1 MNINNV
7 KMSILVLSC
16 DEYSDL
22 WDDFFDFKDKYWPDC
37 PYPTYLVN
45 DTLPYERDG
54 VIVLNAGN
62 GVKWS
67 TRVRKALERIDT
79 PYVCPILDDHFIIRP
94 VDTKH
99 IEELLEFSENRNVSY
114 LAFERKSFILPE
126 DKWEFY
132 ASNLVIIPRDLKY
145 GINTSAAIWNK
156 DDYMR
161 LIGPEDYSP
170 WQFEVN
176 MCNLAK
182 TGEGLPGLIL
192 FDAGVSL
199 NICEKEVVRQGVF
212 LPNAVK
218 YVKEVTGVSIN
229 TSQRGTMSYWG
240 LFWDIMNGKAARLK
254 FGRGLV
260 RKVAK
265 LMGHKFFTEE

>member
-1 MNINNV
+1 MSKDV

-22 WDDFFDFKDKYWPDC
+22 WDDFFSFLERYWPDC

-45 DTLPYERDG
+45 DTLPYKREG
-54 VIVLNAGN
+54 VTVLNAGK
-62 GVKWS
+62 GVRWS
-67 TRVRKALERIDT
+67 TRVRKAVERIVT
-79 PYVCPILDDHFIIRP
+79 PYICPILDDHFIIRT
-94 VDTKH
+94 VNTGH
-99 IEELLEFSENRNVSY
+99 IANLLNFVEKNNVSY

-126 DKWEFY
+126 KDWKFL
-132 ASNLVIIPRDLKY
+132 APNLVIIPKDLKY

-156 DDYMR
+156 YDYLR
-161 LIGPEDYSP
+161 LIGKEDYSP

-182 TGEGLPGLIL
+182 SQVGLPGILL

-218 YVKEVTGVSIN
+218 YVKKVTGVSIN

-240 LFWDIMNGKAARLK
+240 LFWDIMNGKAARLR
-254 FGRGLV
+254 FGRSLV